1 VNFMVYNLYTWTN
14 YTGADPE
21 VPMLSNDPFFI
32 GEDKADT
39 PPPISYIFSLNFKF

>member
-1 VNFMVYNLYTWTN
+1 MYTWTN

-32 GEDKADT
+32 GEDNADT